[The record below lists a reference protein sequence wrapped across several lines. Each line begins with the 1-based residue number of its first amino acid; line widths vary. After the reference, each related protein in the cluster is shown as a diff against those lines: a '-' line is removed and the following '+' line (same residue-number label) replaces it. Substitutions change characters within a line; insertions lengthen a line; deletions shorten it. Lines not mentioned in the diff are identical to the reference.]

1 MTFGLVEIM
10 TGIGGFLT
18 IYIINNA
25 RLKEGITDWVLGVFG
40 RNTYDITD
48 HNVREQLKAL
58 KFDSILNEFDNKI
71 KTDLYHYYV
80 ETVLNTMHDL
90 VSDILDN
97 QKKMNFSALKAHV
110 KNNMYDR
117 LSSIDIEIDKHVSMP
132 DQLQEKFD
140 KFRNYLTKQHTYSID
155 NALHASNKKLLL
167 VQVLDAIENNSRWF
181 LFYTTEMMENFNGH
195 FDALSRSDV
204 FIKQN

>member
-1 MTFGLVEIM
+1 M
-10 TGIGGFLT
+10 TGIGAFLT

-25 RLKEGITDWVLGVFG
+25 RLKEGITDWILGIFG

-58 KFDSILNEFDNKI
+58 KFDSRLNEFDNKI

-90 VSDILDN
+90 VTDILDN
-97 QKKMNFSALKAHV
+97 QKKMSFSALKAHV
-110 KNNMYDR
+110 NNNIYDR
-117 LSSIDIEIDKHVSMP
+117 LSSINTEIDKQVSMP

-181 LFYTTEMMENFNGH
+181 LFYTTEMFENFNGH
-195 FDALSRSDV
+195 FDALSRSEV

>member
-1 MTFGLVEIM
+1 M
-10 TGIGGFLT
+10 TGIGAFLT

-25 RLKEGITDWVLGVFG
+25 RLKEGITDWILGIFG

-58 KFDSILNEFDNKI
+58 KFDSRLNEFDNKI

-90 VSDILDN
+90 VTDILDN
-97 QKKMNFSALKAHV
+97 QKKMSFSALKAHV

-117 LSSIDIEIDKHVSMP
+117 LSSINTEIDKQVSMP

-181 LFYTTEMMENFNGH
+181 LFYTTEMFENFNGH
-195 FDALSRSDV
+195 FDALSRSEV

>member
-1 MTFGLVEIM
+1 MTFGLGEIM
-10 TGIGGFLT
+10 TGIGAFLT

-25 RLKEGITDWVLGVFG
+25 RLKEGITDWILGIFG

-58 KFDSILNEFDNKI
+58 KFDSRLNEFDNKI

-90 VSDILDN
+90 VTDILDN
-97 QKKMNFSALKAHV
+97 QKKMSFSALKAHV

-117 LSSIDIEIDKHVSMP
+117 LSSINTEIDKQVSMP

-181 LFYTTEMMENFNGH
+181 LFYTTEMFENFNGH
-195 FDALSRSDV
+195 FDALSRSEV